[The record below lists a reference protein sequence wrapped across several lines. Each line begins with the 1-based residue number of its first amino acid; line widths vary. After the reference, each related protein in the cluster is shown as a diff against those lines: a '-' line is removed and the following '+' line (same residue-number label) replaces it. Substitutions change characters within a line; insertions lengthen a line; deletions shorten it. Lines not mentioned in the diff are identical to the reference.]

1 MSGFLQPRDLARAA
15 DQLAELRADQLPPL
29 PHPYEDWPETGIKR
43 LSAESRARLEHS
55 LDGVVGVKIDR
66 LGDEQQRAAHVA
78 RFLAGLDKLLDRQ
91 ANWTFLQPLILSL
104 ENCVKCDTCAEAC
117 PIYASSGRQDLYRPI
132 FRAEAL
138 RRLAGRRRQGR
149 LAALLSPFTGN
160 DVDATWQT
168 IARLADLSYRCTL
181 CRRCAQSCAM
191 GVDNGLLTREI
202 RKLFSQELGWAP
214 DELHKDGTVKQLATG
229 SSTGMNPDGFR
240 DIVAFAQED
249 LADRLGVA
257 VEIPVDRAG
266 ADILV
271 LHNAGE
277 FLSWPENL
285 QAFALIFAA
294 ADLRWTLSSDI
305 AGYDSVNYGLFY
317 DDLQLARVTVK
328 HAEAARKLG
337 VRKVVIG
344 ECGHA
349 HKAAMSAGDR
359 VWLDSLNIP
368 RESCFTLLAQI
379 LREGRIRL
387 DPARNDF
394 PVTLHDPCNVARSMG
409 IVAPQREVVRA
420 ACPRFREMTPHGVD
434 NYCCGGGSGFALMD
448 SLNFR
453 DWRLAIAGRKKF
465 SQILGAF
472 APEIDDTA
480 LPKYVCAPCSNCK
493 GQIRD
498 LLDRYEAWRRVR
510 LHYGGLVELVA
521 NALVGVPAGFLDWDD
536 IDAMK

>member
-1 MSGFLQPRDLARAA
+1 MSGALRPRDLAHTGA
-15 DQLAELRADQLPPL
+15 QLAELRGGALPPL
-29 PHPYEDWPETGIKR
+29 PHPYQNWPQADLKELTEDQRG
-43 LSAESRARLEHS
+43 RLEHS
-55 LDGVVGVKIDR
+55 LDGVVGVKIVRPDTAAAR
-66 LGDEQQRAAHVA
+66 EAHVA
-78 RFLAGLDKLLDRQ
+78 RFLAGLDKLLDRE
-91 ANWTFLQPLILSL
+91 ANWTFLQPLLLSL
-104 ENCVKCDTCAEAC
+104 ENCVKCNTCASAC
-117 PIYASSGRQDLYRPI
+117 PIYESSGRNEVYRPLL
-132 FRAEAL
+132 RAETL
-138 RRLAGRRRQGR
+138 RRLVSRRRQGR
-149 LAALLSPFTGN
+149 LARLLRGFAGN
-160 DVDATWQT
+160 DVEPTWEA

-191 GVDNGLLTREI
+191 GVDNGLLAREI

-214 DELHKDGTVKQLATG
+214 DELHKDGTIKQLTAG
-229 SSTGMNPDGFR
+229 SSTGMNREGFL
-240 DIVAFAQED
+240 DVVAFARQEI
-249 LADRLGVA
+249 AERLGLS
-257 VEIPVDRAG
+257 VEIPVDKAG

-277 FLSWPENL
+277 FISWPENL

-294 ADLRWTLSSDI
+294 AGLNWTLSSEI

-317 DDLQLARVTVK
+317 DDVQLARVGVK

-349 HKAAMSAGDR
+349 HKAAMSVGDR
-359 VWLDSLNIP
+359 LWLDELNIP
-368 RESCFTLLAQI
+368 RESSFTLLAQI
-379 LREGRIRL
+379 LREGLIDL

-394 PVTLHDPCNVARSMG
+394 PVTLHDPCNVVRSMG
-409 IVAPQREVVRA
+409 IVVPQREVIRA

-434 NYCCGGGSGFALMD
+434 NYCCGGGSGFAIMD

-465 SQILGAF
+465 AQILTAF
-472 APEIDDTA
+472 APEIDD
-480 LPKYVCAPCSNCK
+480 LSSPKYVCAPCSNCK

-498 LLDRYEAWRRVR
+498 LLDHYEAWDRVR

-521 NALVGVPAGFLDWDD
+521 NALVDVAPGFLDWDE
-536 IDAMK
+536 IAALK